1 MRDGADLSR
10 HEWLDDVFHQ
20 HSFTLDDPRMNSS
33 AVMTTKKKGNAVPL
47 EDVVK
52 VDSKD
57 DEAPHY
63 DWEDKGK
70 KKLKMQSEDFTVNL
84 GKVIDTL
91 NKDYQ
96 SNLFEQAPDFSIY
109 TNNIE
114 ITDPTGKAFQ
124 GMETYKNLFSFL
136 RWSNKTVFK

>member
-1 MRDGADLSR
+1 
-10 HEWLDDVFHQ
+10 
-20 HSFTLDDPRMNSS
+20 
-33 AVMTTKKKGNAVPL
+33 
-47 EDVVK
+47 
-52 VDSKD
+52 
-57 DEAPHY
+57 
-63 DWEDKGK
+63 
-70 KKLKMQSEDFTVNL
+70 MQSEDFTVNL

-109 TNNIE
+109 TDNIE